1 MAICSNT
8 SCSKYYTSNSFN
20 CTKCK
25 AQINFCSNQC
35 LIDHVFSNHQKSEDI
50 KPKLS
55 VSRKPKLNEEASV
68 STKSNKNSE
77 NTKAV
82 SSFEAL
88 NSIYIKKGVYLEDL
102 QIDDYF
108 YYENFNIVK
117 IGERKN
123 VLGSGSYGEVF
134 LAQHINDKKLF
145 AMKVM
150 EKEKIL
156 KQGVSLQIIRQEIG
170 IHLRLVHP
178 NIIKMHSYNETK
190 SCFLMV
196 LDYAKNGNLYNVIRR
211 SKGLDERT
219 AFRYFIQ
226 TVAGVHFLHERG
238 FIHRDIK
245 PENLLLD
252 DQDCLKICDFGWC
265 VPIEAGEERMTFCG
279 TFEYMAPEL
288 VNESSYGVEID
299 VWSLGVL
306 LYELLHGYSPFRVIK
321 SYIG

>member
-8 SCSKYYTSNSFN
+8 NCNKYYTSNSYN
-20 CTKCK
+20 CSKCK
-25 AQINFCSNQC
+25 ASINFCSNQC
-35 LIDHVFSNHQKSEDI
+35 LIDHVFSNHQKSDDI

-55 VSRKPKLNEEASV
+55 VSRKPKLESPLKSV
-68 STKSNKNSE
+68 KGSSDPKPVSAFESN
-77 NTKAV
+77 T
-82 SSFEAL
+82 
-88 NSIYIKKGVYLEDL
+88 SIFMKKGSYLDDL

-117 IGERKN
+117 IGDRKN

-134 LAQHINDKKLF
+134 LAQNVNDSKFF

-156 KQGVSLQIIRQEIG
+156 KQGISLQNIRQEIG

-178 NIIKMHSYNETK
+178 NIIKMYSYNETK
-190 SCFLMV
+190 SCFLMI
-196 LDYAKNGNLYNVIRR
+196 LDYASKGNLYNVIRR

-245 PENLLLD
+245 PENLLID
-252 DQDCLKICDFGWC
+252 EHDCLKICDFGWC
-265 VPIEAGEERMTFCG
+265 VPVEAGEERMTFCG

-288 VNESSYGVEID
+288 VNENAYGTEID

-306 LYELLHGYSPFRVIK
+306 LYELLHGYSPFRVH
-321 SYIG
+321 YIT